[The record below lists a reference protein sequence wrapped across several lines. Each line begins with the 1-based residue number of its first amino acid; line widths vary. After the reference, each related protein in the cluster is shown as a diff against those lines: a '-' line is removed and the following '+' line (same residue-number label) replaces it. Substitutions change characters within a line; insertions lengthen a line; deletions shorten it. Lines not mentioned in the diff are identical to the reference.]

1 MEVKLTQA
9 ENNEKHILKSLYS
22 LYLHDLSEFTDGLHL
37 SSDGSFEFDS
47 FDLIWDKEGLIPYFI
62 KNETEIVGFVLL
74 LERPF
79 LTKEYDYCIND
90 FFILRKYRRK
100 GVSKSS
106 FRELVEQKQGKTVFV
121 VLETNQPA
129 VSFWRKT
136 LTGLNLPFV
145 EEKKVIDEEECL
157 IFSFEN
163 KKAL

>member
-1 MEVKLTQA
+1 MEVTLTRA
-9 ENNEKHILKSLYS
+9 LNNEQHVLKNLYS
-22 LYLHDLSEFTDGLHL
+22 LYIHDLSEFTDGLNL

-47 FDLIWDKEGLIPYFI
+47 FDMIWEKDGLTPYFI

-106 FRELVEQKQGKTVFV
+106 LREVLQQNQGEIVLI

-136 LTGLNLPFV
+136 LTGLNLTFK

-157 IFSFEN
+157 IFSFRNEET
-163 KKAL
+163 L